1 MRSLVGE
8 LFWGGGT
15 RVCLVGVELITFS
28 DYDAC
33 DYSLF
38 ECHHSFGAFL
48 CQKAFVP
55 IVLITHTDGCR
66 TLWGI

>member
-38 ECHHSFGAFL
+38 ECHH
-48 CQKAFVP
+48 CFVSVVSRYYP
-55 IVLITHTDGCR
+55 GFRSPLAC
-66 TLWGI
+66 LS